1 VINEFCGEIEILVKF
16 GQHMK
21 VKVYDGNKQSYII
34 SLTVSCFTI
43 FNRGKDGSQLKRIT
57 Y

>member
-1 VINEFCGEIEILVKF
+1 MINEFCGEIEILVKF